1 MLLAIDVGNTN
12 VVFAICDGAQIKWR
26 WRISTDRQRTAD
38 EYAVWLNQ
46 LMQLEGVER
55 THIDA
60 AIIATVVPP
69 TLFNLQ
75 RLCRK
80 YFNTEPLVVGAEGIE
95 YGIGINVPNP
105 SEVGADRIVNAVA
118 AHATTRG
125 NIIIVDFGT
134 ATTFDVVTEDPMT
147 QQGAYQGG
155 AIAPGI
161 NLSMDALYTAAA
173 KLPRIAVEPP
183 GGNQSAIGK
192 NTVHAMQSGVFW
204 GYVGLIE
211 GLVARITAEIGRPVT
226 VIGTGGLATLFNRHT
241 DAIDLVDGDLTI
253 RGLVRIHALNTT
265 AHNTIGT

>member
-12 VVFAICDGAQIKWR
+12 VVFALVDGGVIKWR

-46 LMQLEGVER
+46 LMQLENVER
-55 THIDA
+55 GHIDA

-69 TLFNLQ
+69 ALFNLQ

-80 YFNTEPLVVGAEGIE
+80 YFNTEALVVGAEGIE
-95 YGIGINVPNP
+95 YGIDINVPNP
-105 SEVGADRIVNAVA
+105 AEVGADRIVNAVA
-118 AHATTRG
+118 ANASTRG

-134 ATTFDVVTEDPMT
+134 ATTFDVITEDPLT
-147 QQGAYQGG
+147 QRGAYQGG

-183 GGNQSAIGK
+183 PHNGSPIGK
-192 NTVHAMQSGVFW
+192 TTVHAMQSGVFF

-211 GLVARITAEIGRPVT
+211 GLVARLTYEIGRPVT

-241 DAIDLVDGDLTI
+241 DAIDMVDGDLTI
-253 RGLVRIHALNTT
+253 RGLLRIHALNTT
-265 AHNTIGT
+265 ASPTGT